1 VATGWHLSFSVCATA
16 ASNGADF
23 FVSLGLSVLFGL
35 SPLMKNLLR
44 LAHSLLVAAL
54 LAGPLTAARAQE
66 PLTYN
71 ITLDPA
77 ANSNEFQVQLALPK
91 LGKEQGIYQFAAT
104 APGTYQVMDIGRFV
118 RKFEAFDKKG
128 RLLPSKQL
136 STNQWQLLKPEK
148 TREIRYTMAE
158 TWDTPVTEH
167 SIYRMCGSSLE
178 TDHAL
183 LNGQTMLGYPQGWQ
197 ARPLRIKLNYPAGW
211 KIGTAL
217 TADAQ
222 GYYAAKSYD
231 QAVDSPFLLGRLTQ
245 ASTML
250 GPTKIDLFCYSR
262 TDQVQAQPLLKE
274 MQQMLTAAQ
283 QFLVQLPVQRYTFLY
298 HFDDRSNGAWEHSYS
313 SEYVLREEPLTP
325 QSAAGITSIAAH
337 EFFHVVTPLNIHSEI
352 IQQFNFVQPTGSE
365 HLWLY
370 EGTTEWAAGM
380 MQLRGGLLPLEKYLE
395 EMSGKIAYDRQ
406 RTDTTYS
413 LSKLGLN
420 SFSDEGQRQYGN
432 IYQRGALT
440 AALLD
445 LRLLQLSGGKRG
457 LREVILELT
466 KRYGPDK
473 PFSEKTFFQD
483 FTQLTYPEIGD
494 FFARY
499 VQQAQPL
506 PLAEYYATVG
516 VRYEPLQRTG
526 RRLATLGAGFR
537 TDADGRFLFQQVSP
551 ALQACGVANGDELV
565 AYQGETVKP
574 ATARALLQRL
584 EASPVGQESELTIR
598 HEGVEK
604 KIRCR
609 LQAKDEVK
617 RYQLTVMPNPTPA
630 QLAQRQ
636 AWLKN
641 L

>member
-1 VATGWHLSFSVCATA
+1 
-16 ASNGADF
+16 
-23 FVSLGLSVLFGL
+23 
-35 SPLMKNLLR
+35 MKNLLR
-44 LAHSLLVAAL
+44 LAHFLLVAAL
-54 LAGPLTAARAQE
+54 LAGPLSAARAQE
-66 PLTYN
+66 PLAYS

-77 ANSNEFQVQLALPK
+77 TNSNEFQVQLALPK
-91 LGKEQGIYQFAAT
+91 LSKEQGIYQFAAT

-197 ARPLRIKLNYPAGW
+197 GRPLRIKLNYPADW

-222 GYYAAKSYD
+222 GYYMAKNYD

-325 QSAAGITSIAAH
+325 ESAAGITSIAAH

-506 PLAEYYATVG
+506 PLAEYYASVG
-516 VRYEPLQRTG
+516 VQYTPVLRTG
-526 RRLATLGAGFR
+526 RHLSTLGTGFR
-537 TDADGRFLFQQVSP
+537 TNADGRFLFQQVSA
-551 ALQACGVANGDELV
+551 ALQACGVANGDEFV
-565 AYQGETVKP
+565 AYQGEAVQP
-574 ATARALLQRL
+574 ATARALIQRI

-598 HEGVEK
+598 HEGVAK

-609 LQAKDEVK
+609 LQAKEEVK

-630 QLAQRQ
+630 QLALRQ

>member
-1 VATGWHLSFSVCATA
+1 MKTLLHLARLAVLAACLAASPTA
-16 ASNGADF
+16 AW
-23 FVSLGLSVLFGL
+23 
-35 SPLMKNLLR
+35 
-44 LAHSLLVAAL
+44 
-54 LAGPLTAARAQE
+54 AQE
-66 PLTYN
+66 PLIYT
-71 ITLDPA
+71 ISLDPA
-77 ANSNEFQVQLALPK
+77 ANSNEFQVQLVLPK
-91 LGKEQGIYQFAAT
+91 LRKEQAVYQFAAT

-128 RLLPSKQL
+128 RRLPSTQL
-136 STNQWQLLKPEK
+136 STNQWQLQQPEK
-148 TREIRYTMAE
+148 TREIRYTIAE
-158 TWDTPVTEH
+158 TWDTPMTEH
-167 SIYRMCGSSLE
+167 AVYRMCGSSLE
-178 TDHAL
+178 ADHAL
-183 LNGQTMLGYPQGWQ
+183 LNGQTVLGYPQGWQ
-197 ARPLRIKLNYPAGW
+197 GRPLRIKLNYPAGW

-217 TADAQ
+217 MADAQ
-222 GYYAAKSYD
+222 GYYSARTYD
-231 QAVDSPFLLGRLTQ
+231 EAVDSPFLLGRLTE
-245 ASTML
+245 ASTLL
-250 GPTKIDLFCYSR
+250 GPTKVDLFCYSR

-283 QFLVQLPVQRYTFLY
+283 QFLVQLPVQRYTFLF

-313 SEYVLREEPLTP
+313 SEYVLRETPLTP
-325 QSAAGITSIAAH
+325 QSAAAITNTAAH
-337 EFFHVVTPLNIHSEI
+337 EFFHIVTPLNIHSEI

-380 MQLRGGLLPLEKYLE
+380 MQLRGGLLPLKTYLE
-395 EMSGKIAYDRQ
+395 QMSGKIAYDRQ

-445 LRLLQLSGGKRG
+445 LRLLELSGGKRG
-457 LREVILELT
+457 LREVVLELS

-473 PFSEKTFFQD
+473 PFAEKTFFQD

-506 PLAEYYATVG
+506 PLAEYYAKVG
-516 VRYEPLQRTG
+516 VQYNPITHTG
-526 RRLATLGAGFR
+526 RRLSTLGTGFR
-537 TDADGRFLFQQVSP
+537 TEADGRVMFQQVTA
-551 ALQACGVANGDELV
+551 ALQACGVADSDEFV
-565 AYQGETVKP
+565 AYQGEAVRPETV
-574 ATARALLQRL
+574 RALIERI
-584 EASPVGQESELTIR
+584 ESSPANQAYELTLR
-598 HEGVEK
+598 HAGAEK

-609 LQAKDEVK
+609 LQSKEEVK
-617 RYQLTVMPNPTPA
+617 RYQLTTMPDPTAA
-630 QLAQRQ
+630 QLALRQ
-636 AWLKN
+636 IWMKN